1 MSEQV
6 KVAGVWR
13 GVSFRPSEQAIYDGR
28 FITRDRD
35 GYFQTNEWVK
45 IGGGNEGWAQYPEN
59 VFEWLDE
66 SPLALREASQQD
78 EIDRLTASLASMT
91 RERDFSRKE
100 EAEAEADNV
109 RLEQE
114 LAKMKEQ
121 RDRLLRGCKLGL
133 DHLLEANDGWYRDK
147 PTVKYMQDAIAA
159 CEQGGSNDK

>member
-1 MSEQV
+1 MSESKES
-6 KVAGVWR
+6 KVAVYCG
-13 GVSFRPSEQAIYDGR
+13 ECGR
-28 FITRDRD
+28 DD
-35 GYFQTNEWVK
+35 LPDEAM
-45 IGGGNEGWAQYPEN
+45 AQ
-59 VFEWLDE
+59 
-66 SPLALREASQQD
+66 ALRRAIEN
-78 EIDRLTASLASMT
+78 EDRLTAEVERWKQLHDDLANRHSETKHQLTTLTAALAAMT